1 MLPIPEMLAAWREK
15 RVVPPDVVS
24 DRELG
29 LDIADARANRCPCGP
44 RFGVVPRTIWCI
56 IRVFHGG
63 VRRIKR
69 DGRSARRSRSL
80 GLRGGPLFRLRRRVR
95 SHPVGEP
102 VLAGADGTDPAPP
115 GVSDWARAPLVHPRA
130 ANGDGGQGVGFAHHV
145 RDRAQD
151 QRGTPATRRQA
162 VRALQARFR
171 IRPRRGKQGI
181 RRHGGKAILVGHLI
195 PGVGTLVSVPAGL
208 KRIPLRWRFLGYTLL
223 GCTLWN
229 GALISLGWALGG
241 RWRIVEAFTSFVGVA
256 VLILLT
262 SATLLFIW
270 RRRKAHG
277 RAELHEARR
286 QGPQQNDGHHPR
298 RHRQGKATGPEGDEY
313 DGGGRERL
321 G

>member
-1 MLPIPEMLAAWREK
+1 MGALLADLVRWVFEVVHSFGYVGVFVLILSGSLFLPVPTELTLPLLGFLIGHGRLSFIPVLLTATAA
-15 RVVPPDVVS
+15 RV
-24 DRELG
+24 
-29 LDIADARANRCPCGP
+29 
-44 RFGVVPRTIWCI
+44 
-56 IRVFHGG
+56 
-63 VRRIKR
+63 
-69 DGRSARRSRSL
+69 SASL
-80 GLRGGPLFRLRRRVR
+80 IMYEIGLRISEARLRRVVKRFER
-95 SHPVGEP
+95 SK
-102 VLAGADGTDPAPP
+102 LAF
-115 GVSDWARAPLVHPRA
+115 VSDLEGASRV
-130 ANGDGGQGVGFAHHV
+130 FE
-145 RDRAQD
+145 
-151 QRGTPATRRQA
+151 
-162 VRALQARFR
+162 
-171 IRPRRGKQGI
+171 
-181 RRHGGKAILVGHLI
+181 RHGGKAILVGHLI

-241 RWRIVEAFTSFVGVA
+241 RWRIVEAFMSFVGVA

-286 QGPQQNDGHHPR
+286 QGPQQNAGHHPR